1 MTQYV
6 TPKPPGLCYFVLAA
20 IGNEHGAFCGCELF
34 HPGPFGLSEF
44 ILEMCIFH
52 SCLESQL
59 MDHEYKLSWFMLY
72 IFVFEPNIVS
82 PLYYSPVW
90 VWEALT
96 ISESE
101 VILFYYIFLLLRQGV

>member
-1 MTQYV
+1 MV
-6 TPKPPGLCYFVLAA
+6 PFVVASHASFLT
-20 IGNEHGAFCGCELF
+20 HLELF

-59 MDHEYKLSWFMLY
+59 MDHEDKLSWFMLY

-82 PLYYSPVW
+82 H
-90 VWEALT
+90 
-96 ISESE
+96 
-101 VILFYYIFLLLRQGV
+101 YIIHQCGFGKL